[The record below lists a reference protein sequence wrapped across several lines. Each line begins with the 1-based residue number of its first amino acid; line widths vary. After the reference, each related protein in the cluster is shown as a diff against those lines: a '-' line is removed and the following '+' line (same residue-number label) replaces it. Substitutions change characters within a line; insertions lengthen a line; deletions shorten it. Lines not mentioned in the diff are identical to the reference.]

1 MKNCPICGGELEFGL
16 LRSGHLIYWSAGES
30 RGLYTPIQDC
40 GDIIPPGASRMFGSD
55 CPSFYCKTC
64 ELILTST
71 KEEETP

>member
-16 LRSGHLIYWSAGES
+16 LRSSHLIYWTDDMEPGMYAPLKKS
-30 RGLYTPIQDC
+30 

-55 CPSFYCKTC
+55 CPSYFCKTC
-64 ELILTST
+64 ELLLTPT